1 MEINVTGRKI
11 KVGAAFSDHVRA
23 RLEQAAE
30 KYFFRST
37 EASVTANKEAHLF
50 SVACMIH
57 AGHGLSL
64 QSHGEGGDVYAAF
77 DEAADRIE
85 KQLRRYK
92 RRIKN
97 HHISGL
103 KDQEAIPAQSYILA
117 SEDENLSAN
126 NGGDPVIIAEAS
138 TEIRSLSVGD
148 AVMHMDLS
156 GAPAMMFRNTMSGRL
171 NVIYRRADGNI
182 GWIEP
187 KAETG

>member
-11 KVGAAFSDHVRA
+11 RVGAAFSDHVRA

-37 EASVTANKEAHLF
+37 EASVTATKEAHLF
-50 SVACMIH
+50 SVACTIH

-77 DEAADRIE
+77 DGAADRIE

-97 HHISGL
+97 HHITGL
-103 KDQEAIPAQSYILA
+103 KDAETVPAQSYVLA
-117 SEDENLSAN
+117 SEGEDRAADAD
-126 NGGDPVIIAEAS
+126 GDPAIIAETT

-148 AVMHMDLS
+148 AVMRMDLS
-156 GAPAMMFRNTMSGRL
+156 GTPAMMFRNAKSGEL
-171 NVIYRRADGNI
+171 NVIYRRGDGNI

-187 KAETG
+187 GTGAR

>member
-1 MEINVTGRKI
+1 MEINVTGRKL
-11 KVGAAFSDHVRA
+11 KVGAAFAEHVRA

-37 EASVTANKEAHLF
+37 EASVTASKEAHLF
-50 SVACMIH
+50 SVACTIH

-97 HHISGL
+97 HHIAGL
-103 KDQEAIPAQSYILA
+103 KDQEALPAQSYILA
-117 SEDENLSAN
+117 PDEAEEPAAAE
-126 NGGDPVIIAEAS
+126 GDPAIIAETA
-138 TEIRSLSVGD
+138 TEIRNLSVGD

-156 GAPAMMFRNTMSGRL
+156 DAPAIMFRNSMSGEL
-171 NVIYRRADGNI
+171 NVIYRRPDGNI

-187 KAETG
+187 RAEGG

>member
-11 KVGAAFSDHVRA
+11 KVGAAFSNHVRA

-37 EASVTANKEAHLF
+37 EASVTATKEAHLF
-50 SVACMIH
+50 SVACTIH
-57 AGHGLSL
+57 AGHGLRL
-64 QSHGEGGDVYAAF
+64 QSHGDGSDIYAAF

-97 HHISGL
+97 HHITGL
-103 KDQEAIPAQSYILA
+103 KDRSTVPAHSYVLA
-117 SEDENLSAN
+117 SEEESPMSD
-126 NGGDPVIIAEAS
+126 GGADPVVIAETT
-138 TEIRSLSVGD
+138 TEIRDLSVGD

-156 GAPAMMFRNTMSGRL
+156 GSPAMMFRNPMSGEL
-171 NVIYRRADGNI
+171 NVIYRRSDGNI

-187 KAETG
+187 KPEAG

>member
-11 KVGAAFSDHVRA
+11 KVGATFSDHVRA

-37 EASVTANKEAHLF
+37 EASVTATREAHLF
-50 SVACMIH
+50 SVACTIH

-103 KDQEAIPAQSYILA
+103 KDQEAMLAQSYVLA
-117 SEDENLSAN
+117 PEDDVSADTDGN
-126 NGGDPVIIAEAS
+126 PAIIAEAT
-138 TEIRSLSVGD
+138 TEIRSMSVGD

-156 GAPAMMFRNTMSGRL
+156 GNPAMMFRNAMSGEL

-187 KAETG
+187 KVDEG